1 VLFEDGTT
9 AQAHCLIV
17 ADGIH
22 SVIRKKYFPEI
33 NIRYANQVIWRGLT
47 KIKLPPYYTNR
58 YVEIWSHNKRFLF
71 VPMDHA
77 HVFWLAVQGGKPG
90 GKDNP
95 DTIKNDLLSDFSD
108 FSPVVKELISNSD
121 NFIRNDLADLG
132 SKARRWYTG
141 NIVFIG
147 DSIHATTPNL
157 AQGACQAIE
166 DAYTLSK
173 CLKKCL
179 PDLSKSFSTY
189 QALRQD
195 KAMLVV
201 NTSWRLG
208 QMAHTKNPLLQY
220 ALKKFWQMAPDRIFK
235 KQEMKIN
242 DLSYTDTI
250 H

>member
-1 VLFEDGTT
+1 
-9 AQAHCLIV
+9 V
-17 ADGIH
+17 ADGIN

-33 NIRYANQVIWRGLT
+33 KMRYADQVIWRGLT
-47 KIKLPPYYTNR
+47 KIKLPEFYNNR
-58 YVEIWSHNKRFLF
+58 FVEIWSNSKRFLF
-71 VPMDHA
+71 VPMDQERL
-77 HVFWLAVQGGKPG
+77 FWLAVQQGKPG
-90 GKDNP
+90 EKDNP
-95 DTIKNDLLSDFSD
+95 DTIKNDFSD
-108 FSPVVKELISNSD
+108 FSPVVRDLISNSD

-132 SKARRWYTG
+132 NQSRSWYTG
-141 NIVFIG
+141 KVVFIG

-173 CLKKCL
+173 SLKKYF
-179 PDLSKSFSTY
+179 PDLPEAFSTY
-189 QALRQD
+189 QSLRQD

-220 ALKKFWQMAPDRIFK
+220 SYKKFWQFAPDWVFK

-242 DLSYTDTI
+242 DLSYTETLN
-250 H
+250 